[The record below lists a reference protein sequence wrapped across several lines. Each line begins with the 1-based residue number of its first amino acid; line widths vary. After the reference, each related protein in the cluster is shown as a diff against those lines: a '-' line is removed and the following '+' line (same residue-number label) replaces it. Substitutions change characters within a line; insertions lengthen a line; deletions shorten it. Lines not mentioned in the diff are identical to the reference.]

1 MEKHMSRVQKK
12 KHVGIPWMNEWQISA
27 LRHNHKP
34 KSKDFWK
41 IGDILHFTD
50 VISLSKIAKEETKEI
65 Y

>member
-1 MEKHMSRVQKK
+1 
-12 KHVGIPWMNEWQISA
+12 MNEWQISA